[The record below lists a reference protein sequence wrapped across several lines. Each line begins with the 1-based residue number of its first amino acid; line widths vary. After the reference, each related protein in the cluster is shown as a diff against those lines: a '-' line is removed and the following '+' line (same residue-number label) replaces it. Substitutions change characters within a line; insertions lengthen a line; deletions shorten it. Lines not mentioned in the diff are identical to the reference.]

1 MIILDTNVISEPMRL
16 TPDEAATAW
25 MRRQAVGDVF
35 VTTIS
40 EAEMR
45 FGIERMPQGRK
56 RELLD
61 AQITALFDSDF
72 RGRVLTFDSPAAH
85 AYGEIV
91 ARVKRRGR
99 DMEPLEAQIAAIAY
113 VHGALLAT
121 RNIHHF
127 EDCGLDLIDPWAA

>member
-61 AQITALFDSDF
+61 AQITAVFDSDF

-121 RNIHHF
+121 RNIRHF
-127 EDCGLDLIDPWAA
+127 EDCGVDLIDPWAA